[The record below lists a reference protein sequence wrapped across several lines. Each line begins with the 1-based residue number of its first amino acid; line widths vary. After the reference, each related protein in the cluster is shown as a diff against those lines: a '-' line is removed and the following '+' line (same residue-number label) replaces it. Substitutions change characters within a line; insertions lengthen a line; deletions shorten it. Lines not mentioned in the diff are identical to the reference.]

1 MRQYETLVNPEIE
14 GLLDKTDSKFRLV
27 ILGARRARQITS
39 YFGQLG
45 EGLGASVPPQVTS
58 TSRKPLSIALDDV
71 EVEKIVAVELPEES
85 EELAEEDEE
94 IVLEEGVLAAADT
107 DVESDD
113 EGA

>member
-1 MRQYETLVNPEIE
+1 MRSYEALVNPEIE

-27 ILGARRARQITS
+27 ILAARRARQITS

-58 TSRKPLSIALDDV
+58 TSRKPLSIALE
-71 EVEKIVAVELPEES
+71 EVAVDKIVPVELPDQPEES
-85 EELAEEDEE
+85 EEVDGEMLL
-94 IVLEEGVLAAADT
+94 VEGASTAT
-107 DVESDD
+107 DSDD

>member
-1 MRQYETLVNPEIE
+1 MRNYETLVNPEIE

-27 ILGARRARQITS
+27 ILAARRARQITS

-58 TSRKPLSIALDDV
+58 TSRKPLSIALE
-71 EVEKIVAVELPEES
+71 EVAVDKIVPVELPEEP
-85 EELAEEDEE
+85 EEVDGEMLL
-94 IVLEEGVLAAADT
+94 VEGASTPTDT
-107 DVESDD
+107 DD